1 MTRIENVLLRW
12 GGKVMLL
19 AIGVWVAAILGI
31 FAGAWRLRWPWV
43 LYFIATVIFMALVIQ
58 WTNAVRQRYIREAP
72 LPRFLQRK
80 LRETYPHLSTRDSEL
95 VERGLRQFFMAC
107 LRSNQ
112 QFVAMPSKA
121 VDALWHEFILHTQA
135 YKLWCQNA
143 LGFFLHHTPAEALG
157 HKARHN
163 DGLRRCWYWVCKEES
178 IDPKAPSRLPCCLR
192 WTPSSR
198 LPEASATCPTAP
210 TLPAKAT
217 RVAAAATATAAPV
230 FRTAATAAARATLA
244 GPRVRMPAVTAAGMA
259 GRRRRLWWRRGLSAW
274 STDPTAPVGGT
285 TPAPITLFLIATQA

>member
-43 LYFIATVIFMALVIQ
+43 LYFIATVIFTALVIQ

-80 LRETYPHLSTRDSEL
+80 LRETYPHLSTRDCEL

-157 HKARHN
+157 KKARHN

-178 IDPKAPSRLPCCLR
+178 IDPKAPSRLPL
-192 WTPSSR
+192 
-198 LPEASATCPTAP
+198 LFA
-210 TLPAKAT
+210 LDAKFAIAGGFSY
-217 RVAAAATATAAPV
+217 VPDCSDIV
-230 FRTAATAAARATLA
+230 FQTAATAAARATLA

-259 GRRRRLWWRRGLSAW
+259 GATGAVVVAAGTERLVHQPNRPRLPHHVSPNHSLFNSCPGLMH
-274 STDPTAPVGGT
+274 
-285 TPAPITLFLIATQA
+285 